1 MLRDAWDSV
10 TQETLVNSWHNLWPE
25 TLFLETDEDRE
36 FSGFKPSLAK
46 IKTAELMN
54 YALNR
59 DQFANLK
66 EEKVLEFLQND
77 EESEIVSH
85 HLTDAEIISSVLTKQ
100 GENDSDTESDTQ
112 EEEEQKLSIT
122 EGLSIGEKY
131 LKFLETQDCV
141 SEQELL
147 TVHRLQ
153 QKIYA
158 NRLQTLKQS
167 KIDDLFRKQTKI

>member
-25 TLFLETDEDRE
+25 SLFLETNEVRE

-54 YALNR
+54 YAVNR
-59 DQFANLK
+59 NQFASLQ
-66 EEKVLEFLQND
+66 EEKIFEFLEND
-77 EESEIVSH
+77 DESEIVSD

-100 GENDSDTESDTQ
+100 DKNDSDTESNTK
-112 EEEEQKLSIT
+112 EEVQKLSIT
-122 EGLSIGEKY
+122 KGLSLEEEY

-141 SEQELL
+141 SE
-147 TVHRLQ
+147 
-153 QKIYA
+153 
-158 NRLQTLKQS
+158 
-167 KIDDLFRKQTKI
+167 